1 MVRVSLF
8 VLLAAMAASSPALAD
23 DLALPEP
30 ESTRA
35 TLPYSPMPAGVEAL
49 ALPEPETEPIAPY
62 VQYGCRQKDESQ
74 YLTN

>member
-1 MVRVSLF
+1 MRVII
-8 VLLAAMAASSPALAD
+8 LAAALAALGAQTALAD

-35 TLPYSPMPAGVEAL
+35 TLPHSPMPAQQEAL
-49 ALPEPETEPIAPY
+49 ALPEPEMEPVAPY

-74 YLTN
+74 WLTN